1 MSLYKQL
8 QQREADQQPIRIGV
22 IGAGKFGTMFL
33 GQAIRLP
40 GVHVVGIADLSVDQ
54 AKSNLKLAGWRND
67 QLSASSLEQ
76 AVVDRTTYVGD
87 DSEALITHP
96 AVEIIVEC
104 TGDPLVAIDHLT
116 RAFDAGKHVIS
127 ATVEADA
134 VCGAELTRLARQ
146 NGVIYSMAYG
156 DQPAMVC
163 DLVDWA
169 RTCGFKVAAAGRGH
183 KWNPKFRFSTPDTV
197 WDHWGLTTE
206 QAARGRLNPK
216 MFNSFLDGTK
226 PAIESAAI
234 ANACGLDA
242 PDTGLAYPLGSID
255 DLPNLMRPRAQ
266 GGVLDGEGMVEVLNS
281 LNDDGSEIDY
291 DIRMGVWVSV
301 RAETEYQR
309 KCFEEYKV
317 TTDDSG
323 QYICAYKRWHL
334 IGLELGL
341 SVANVGLRGEATGTA
356 EEFRADVVAVA
367 KRGMEAGDILDG
379 EGGYTVAGQLR
390 PSAVSVPMGALPLG
404 LTGKVKL
411 TRPVKADAILTYDDV
426 EIDENLTA
434 VKLRRKAESRF
445 LPYR

>member
-1 MSLYKQL
+1 MEK
-8 QQREADQQPIRIGV
+8 V
-22 IGAGKFGTMFL
+22 KHFL
-33 GQAIRLP
+33 KL
-40 GVHVVGIADLSVDQ
+40 VDLSIDELSYLFDR
-54 AKSNLKLAGWRND
+54 AKTIKANYKSYKKTWT
-67 QLSASSLEQ
+67 LE
-76 AVVDRTTYVGD
+76 DRT
-87 DSEALITHP
+87 
-96 AVEIIVEC
+96 
-104 TGDPLVAIDHLT
+104 LVMIFEKAST
-116 RAFDAGKHVIS
+116 R
-127 ATVEADA
+127 
-134 VCGAELTRLARQ
+134 
-146 NGVIYSMAYG
+146 
-156 DQPAMVC
+156 
-163 DLVDWA
+163 
-169 RTCGFKVAAAGRGH
+169 
-183 KWNPKFRFSTPDTV
+183 
-197 WDHWGLTTE
+197 
-206 QAARGRLNPK
+206 
-216 MFNSFLDGTK
+216 
-226 PAIESAAI
+226 
-234 ANACGLDA
+234 CGLDA